1 MAQNI
6 DTIYILY
13 ASQSGTSE
21 YLATELNDQLSSSVV
36 DSIENFEKYLNDEK
50 LEKKSLFLF
59 IISTSIEGSPPDAM
73 TDFHYWMTGASASKL
88 FNHENFEYSILGNGN
103 SNYAE
108 TYQQASRNVKTLL
121 SAIKSPFVECRE
133 GDQAE
138 GNSEEML
145 NEWKADIKNKLSQ

>member
-1 MAQNI
+1 M
-6 DTIYILY
+6 
-13 ASQSGTSE
+13 
-21 YLATELNDQLSSSVV
+21 
-36 DSIENFEKYLNDEK
+36 
-50 LEKKSLFLF
+50 
-59 IISTSIEGSPPDAM
+59 
-73 TDFHYWMTGASASKL
+73 